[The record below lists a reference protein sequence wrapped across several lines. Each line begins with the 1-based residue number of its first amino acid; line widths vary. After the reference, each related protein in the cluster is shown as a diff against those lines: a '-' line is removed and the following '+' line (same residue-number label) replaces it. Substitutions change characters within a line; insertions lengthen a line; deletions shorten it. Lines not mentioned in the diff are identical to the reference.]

1 MSERTIGWASLVQIS
16 VFAGGVAAAVE
27 MMIVL
32 PVQSALGATPAQV
45 FQGIAAGALG
55 ARAAF
60 HGGAAAAALGVAV
73 HLLVSIVAA
82 GLYARAAVQW
92 PTLAR
97 RPLIWGPLYG
107 VACYGVMN
115 LVVIPLS
122 RIGFTPPRSFA
133 LWSASFA
140 VHLFFF
146 GLPIALIVAI
156 WRGYRFGRM
165 GTTAQAAG

>member
-1 MSERTIGWASLVQIS
+1 VSERTISWASLAQIA

-32 PVQSALGATPAQV
+32 PVQGALGANPEQV

-55 ARAAF
+55 VRAAF
-60 HGGAAAAALGVAV
+60 RGGAPAAALGVAV
-73 HLLVSIVAA
+73 HLVVSIVAA
-82 GLYARAAVQW
+82 GLYAWAAVRW

-107 VACYGVMN
+107 VACYVVMN
-115 LVVIPLS
+115 LIVIPLS
-122 RIGFTPPRSFA
+122 RIGFAPPPSFA
-133 LWSASFA
+133 LWCASFG

-146 GLPIALIVAI
+146 GLPIALVVAI
-156 WRGYRFGRM
+156 WRGYRFGRT
-165 GTTAQAAG
+165 GTAAQPAG